1 MSCSMLGANQR
12 VHEQCSS
19 RAGTM
24 RCPRE
29 VGLGFGL
36 CKLAS
41 SKEMGQMK
49 DEITE
54 QNRPGAGQVFPG
66 SPSAG
71 KEEKLAPS
79 LWFSLPLYSS
89 VKLRLSP

>member
-1 MSCSMLGANQR
+1 
-12 VHEQCSS
+12 
-19 RAGTM
+19 
-24 RCPRE
+24 
-29 VGLGFGL
+29 
-36 CKLAS
+36 
-41 SKEMGQMK
+41 MK

>member
-29 VGLGFGL
+29 AGLGFGL
-36 CKLAS
+36 CRA
-41 SKEMGQMK
+41 GVFQGDGT
-49 DEITE
+49 DE
-54 QNRPGAGQVFPG
+54 G
-66 SPSAG
+66 
-71 KEEKLAPS
+71 
-79 LWFSLPLYSS
+79 
-89 VKLRLSP
+89 